1 MKSRFFIVNKAAY
14 VTVFFALVLFYLL
27 SFPGNR
33 SENDDGY
40 FYAYAIRSYDYVSIL
55 FPRYLLFLPTFKGLL
70 SIVQWLMPSADAYW
84 LMCIVSA
91 IASAISVLLFYFLLK
106 TYFQLSTVLA
116 RLCAISF
123 MCSYGYWRYAVEAE
137 VYTVSLLFCLL
148 TVFAACV
155 SVANG
160 FHWKPLMITALLAA
174 ISVLWYKPAGVVVFV
189 AVPIYFVLQK
199 IAAVQIAAWSIL
211 VVAIVLTVYAVAF
224 QFNETNISFW
234 QYINSG
240 IEQSPGHVLNALPVV
255 GSNVVSL
262 NFIYAFAPVV
272 QLIEQWFPGKQ
283 LVEEVYAA
291 KQHAS
296 LAILAACTGALFISL
311 ALLAFWKIRRSI
323 SLHGFLKNPFSL
335 WLVIYTIALLIVDP
349 GSPEPWLMIQP
360 ALFAVLGIYFFPLI
374 VKHTSKQLLYALV
387 IVLCLH
393 NFVGGYLF
401 IKNPNED
408 YTRFQSAWLIDN
420 ATENDMVIS
429 LGSASAVRYYLYYGQ
444 AKVFTGEQQFAQA
457 MLAAKQV
464 HQQGGKIYLTD
475 DFVHP
480 SATVQRRNA
489 AAFSLVK
496 NMLQQQQANIH
507 LLHKQDDT
515 AAAVYQWTPQ

>member
-14 VTVFFALVLFYLL
+14 VAVFFALVCFYLL

-70 SIVQWLMPSADAYW
+70 SLVQWFMPSADAYL
-84 LMCIVSA
+84 LMCMVSA

-155 SVANG
+155 SMANG
-160 FHWKPLMITALLAA
+160 FHWKPLMMTALLAA
-174 ISVLWYKPAGVVVFV
+174 ISVLWYKPAGVVVLV
-189 AVPIYFVLQK
+189 AVPVYFLLQK

-211 VVAIVLTVYAVAF
+211 VAVIVLCVYAVAF

-255 GSNVVSL
+255 SSNVVSL
-262 NFIYAFAPVV
+262 NFIYAFPPVV

-283 LVEEVYAA
+283 LVEEVYTA

-296 LAILAACTGALFISL
+296 LALLAACTGALFFSL
-311 ALLAFWKIRRSI
+311 ALFVIWQIRRSI

-335 WLVIYTIALLIVDP
+335 WLVMYTIALLIVDP

-360 ALFAVLGIYFFPLI
+360 ALFAVFGIYFFPLI

-408 YTRFQSAWLIDN
+408 YTRFQSAWLINN
-420 ATENDMVIS
+420 ATEKDMVIS
-429 LGSASAVRYYLYYGQ
+429 LGSASAVRYLLYYGQ

-507 LLHKQDDT
+507 LLHPQEAT
-515 AAAVYQWTPQ
+515 AAAVYLWKPQ